1 MNSFKGNI
9 SHIKTKGNLSI
20 ITIQINDEIALKSIV
35 LETPKTASFLR
46 IDNEIEVLFKETE
59 VILSI
64 DQNSRTS
71 VQNNIPGTIK
81 HIEKGAL
88 LSKVNLATSAG
99 ELTTIISTDAIHDL
113 NLKVGLKVTALIKL
127 NEIMLSNT

>member
-9 SHIKTKGNLSI
+9 CHINTKGNLSI
-20 ITIQINDEIALKSIV
+20 VAIRVNNEIVIKSIV
-35 LETPKTASFLR
+35 LETPKTASFLVVN
-46 IDNEIEVLFKETE
+46 NEIEVLFKETE

-64 DQNSRTS
+64 DLNSKNS
-71 VQNNIPGTIK
+71 VQNRILGTIK

-88 LSKVNLATSAG
+88 LSKVTLDTSAG
-99 ELTTIISTDAIHDL
+99 ELTTIISTDAITDL
-113 NLKVGLKVTALIKL
+113 NLKLNLKVIALIKL